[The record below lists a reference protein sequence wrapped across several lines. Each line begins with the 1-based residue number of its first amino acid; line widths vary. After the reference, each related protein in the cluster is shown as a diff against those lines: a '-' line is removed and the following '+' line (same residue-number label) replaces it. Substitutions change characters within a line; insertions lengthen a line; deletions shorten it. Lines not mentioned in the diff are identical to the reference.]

1 MGDFSDTLS
10 KIPLLQGLEEAEFE
24 QMARRFTVENY
35 PAGST
40 ILEQG
45 YGGLKLY
52 VLVEGKT
59 RIFRTLNGSRVVITT
74 LEPPETFGE
83 VSILDGD
90 PASATVEAESDV
102 VVLTL
107 GRDEFYDLM
116 VASPDLAA
124 KVYRNLLRTLCQ
136 RLRTTTNQVQD
147 YFAINKALC
156 ENESFRNFYK
166 LFCS

>member
-1 MGDFSDTLS
+1 MGDFSEMLS
-10 KIPLLQGLEEAEFE
+10 KIPLLQGLEGAEFE
-24 QMARRFTVENY
+24 QMARRFAVENY

-116 VASPDLAA
+116 EASPELAA

-156 ENESFRNFYK
+156 ENESFRSFYK

>member
-1 MGDFSDTLS
+1 MGEFSQLLV
-10 KIPLLQGLEEAEFE
+10 KIPLLQGLEPEEFE
-24 QMARRFTVENY
+24 RVARRFQVENF
-35 PAGST
+35 PSGTT

-45 YGGLKLY
+45 YGGMKLF
-52 VLVEGKT
+52 VLAEGKT
-59 RIFRTLNGSRVVITT
+59 RIYRTLNGSRVVITT

-90 PASATVEAESDV
+90 PASATVEAETDV

-107 GRDEFYDLM
+107 SRDDFYALM
-116 VASPDLAA
+116 ESSPDLAA
-124 KVYRNLLRTLCQ
+124 KVFRNLLRTLCQ